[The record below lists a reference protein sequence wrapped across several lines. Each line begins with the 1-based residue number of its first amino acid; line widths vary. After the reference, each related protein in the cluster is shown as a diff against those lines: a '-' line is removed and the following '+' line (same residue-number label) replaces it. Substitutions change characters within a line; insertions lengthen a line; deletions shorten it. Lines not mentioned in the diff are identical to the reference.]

1 MEPQPK
7 GSTQTFSYV
16 VRAPDGDD
24 MDVKNVKVKI
34 DTCWVFRDTDESDEE
49 EALGCASREAAHPSL
64 LSKPHDPLLV
74 LVDTPERSQSGLR
87 SR

>member
-1 MEPQPK
+1 MEPQPEP
-7 GSTQTFSYV
+7 TQTFSYV
-16 VRAPDGDD
+16 VRAPGGDD
-24 MDVKNVKVKI
+24 TDVMNVKVKI

-49 EALGCASREAAHPSL
+49 EAPGSASREAAHPGL
-64 LSKPHDPLLV
+64 LSKPHDPLLA